1 MSLNGFTRHEFE
13 IIPTIFLWR
22 FSRSQVLASP
32 HSISLSEKLSV
43 HKKNVLEHYTFGCFL
58 GARFWPRP
66 PQYFFKRETIRS
78 PLIPLRECFR
88 ALHIWT
94 FSQSQVLASP
104 PQYFFKR
111 ETVRSPL
118 SKGEGCKRPMC
129 SGVVLGVR

>member
-1 MSLNGFTRHEFE
+1 MSLNGFTRHDFDL
-13 IIPTIFLWR
+13 IPTIFLWR

-66 PQYFFKRETIRS
+66 PQYFFKRENVRSQKECVRSLHIWRFSRSQVLVSPPQYFFKRETIRS

-94 FSQSQVLASP
+94 FSQS
-104 PQYFFKR
+104 
-111 ETVRSPL
+111 
-118 SKGEGCKRPMC
+118 
-129 SGVVLGVR
+129 